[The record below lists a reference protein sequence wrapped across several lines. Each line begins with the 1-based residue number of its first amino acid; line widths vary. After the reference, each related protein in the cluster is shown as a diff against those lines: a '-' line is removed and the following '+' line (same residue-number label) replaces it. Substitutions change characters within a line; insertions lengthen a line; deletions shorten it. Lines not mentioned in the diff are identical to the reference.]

1 MFWAI
6 LFAYL
11 SMFILGLADNLRG
24 PLFPELLKYFNLNN
38 SQGSFSFALA
48 STAALLGNIG
58 SAFAL
63 KKIHLNHLL
72 TWTVALM
79 MAGVTLMGFAPLFS
93 WYLAGCFLFGL
104 GLGATGVTQN
114 LLIAENVQ
122 TAHQTKIMSSM
133 HGIYG
138 FSSLLAPLLASRS
151 PHAFSGIYS
160 SDNLLTQ
167 WQSGFLIVGA
177 LSMVVVL
184 MALAISPKEPF
195 IHAADNATGVSKKSP
210 VTTMLWFA
218 GFFATYVACEILVST
233 RLALYM
239 RNYFNLSLEASSN
252 YVTYFFIFL
261 LAGRLLFAV
270 KSFKGAVR
278 MQMNICLA
286 GSILFLI
293 MGLYVHPFFL
303 ALCGLSM
310 APFYPLAI
318 VYISEKAGMQKR
330 RFITFAMSIQSV
342 CVILMHL
349 SVGYLTDIFG
359 LLFAFGLGVVLLVM
373 ALICLNF
380 HPPVEA

>member
-1 MFWAI
+1 MFWAL

-24 PLFPELLKYFNLNN
+24 PLFPELLKYFNLSN
-38 SQGSFSFALA
+38 SEGSFSFALA
-48 STAALLGNIG
+48 STAALLGNIA

-63 KKIHLNHLL
+63 KKVHLNRLL
-72 TWTVALM
+72 TWTIALM
-79 MAGVTLMGFAPLFS
+79 MAGVALMGFAPLFV
-93 WYLAGCFLFGL
+93 WYLAGCFLFGF

-122 TAHQTKIMSSM
+122 PPHQTRAMSSM

-151 PHAFSGIYS
+151 PRVFSDHYPS
-160 SDNLLTQ
+160 ENLLTQ
-167 WQSGFLIVGA
+167 WQSGFLVVSF
-177 LSMVVVL
+177 LSMLVVL
-184 MALAISPKEPF
+184 LTFIISPKEEF
-195 IHAADNATGVSKKSP
+195 VHHEEASKGTVKKSS

-218 GFFATYVACEILVST
+218 GFFATYVAAEILVST

-239 RNYFNLSLEASSN
+239 RSYFNLSFEDSSN
-252 YVTYFFIFL
+252 YVTYFFVFL
-261 LAGRLLFAV
+261 LLGRLLFAI
-270 KSFKGAVR
+270 KSFKSAIKL
-278 MQMNICLA
+278 QMNLCLM
-286 GSILFLI
+286 GSVLFLI

-318 VYISEKAGMQKR
+318 VYISEKAGLQKR

-342 CVILMHL
+342 CVILMHVC
-349 SVGYLTDIFG
+349 VGYLTDAFG
-359 LLFAFGLGVVLLVM
+359 LLFAFGFGVVLLIM
-373 ALICLNF
+373 ALVCLNF
-380 HPPVEA
+380 HPPIKA